1 MNLLEQQILD
11 LIQDAFPLVER
22 PYKALA
28 EMLNELAANC
38 DSVNEESE
46 TGANPVVSEQ
56 AVFEAVERLRAS
68 GVIRRIGGVYDS
80 QKLGFISRLCAGKV
94 PASSLDFSAEPHEQ
108 TAMEKFAVAANE
120 VPAIT
125 HNYIRSHE
133 YNVWFTVIAQNENE
147 IQTIVDKLCAITD
160 LHDMHVMSATRKFK
174 INTVMKGGLDERRK
188 TKDERGE
195 RCGAA
200 CRPIAEPNS
209 LASKGKDER
218 GERSGTAAAPVDS
231 RQLAVGRN
239 SDERGT
245 ERHSDNRRLEESS
258 EFRKTAVDLSASD
271 KSRIRTSCENIPH
284 SLTPFKDWG
293 VSCDE
298 LREDIAS
305 KRMRRFG
312 AILRHQ
318 NAGFAFNA
326 MVCFN
331 IDERRKTKD
340 ERGERCGAAIA
351 PVVSKQWLVNR
362 DSDERR
368 VILSGEAAK
377 DPVKSCDLI
386 AQAGSLLASNLHISH
401 CYERPSFEGF
411 PYNVYAMMH
420 ANSAEQLNQYIAD
433 CVKSLNELQ
442 SSPVDYV
449 VLRSVRELKKTSFKF
464 FA

>member
-28 EMLNELAANC
+28 EMLN
-38 DSVNEESE
+38 
-46 TGANPVVSEQ
+46 VSELE
-56 AVFEAVERLRAS
+56 AFEAVERLRAS

-94 PASSLDFSAEPHEQ
+94 PASSFDFSAEPHEQ
-108 TAMEKFAVAANE
+108 TAMEKFAAAVKE

-160 LHDMHVMSATRKFK
+160 LHDVHVMSATRKFK
-174 INTVMKGGLDERRK
+174 INTVMALDDNCERR
-188 TKDERGE
+188 ES
-195 RCGAA
+195 
-200 CRPIAEPNS
+200 RPTLLDMTEPNS

-231 RQLAVGRN
+231 RPLAVGREG
-239 SDERGT
+239 DERGS
-245 ERHSDNRRLEESS
+245 ERHSDNRRLEES
-258 EFRKTAVDLSASD
+258 D
-271 KSRIRTSCENIPH
+271 KSRIRTACEDIPH
-284 SLTPFKDWG
+284 SLTPFNDWG

-312 AILRHQ
+312 AILCHQ

-326 MVCFN
+326 MVCFR
-331 IDERRKTKD
+331 IVDSRKSDKCED
-340 ERGERCGAAIA
+340 RESHPCLHGYDRDQHLGSIQVGRG
-351 PVVSKQWLVNR
+351 SN
-362 DSDERR
+362 

-386 AQAGSLLASNLHISH
+386 AQAGSLLASNQHISH
-401 CYERPSFEGF
+401 CYERPSFEGL

-433 CVKSLNELQ
+433 CVKALNALQ

-449 VLRSVRELKKTSFKF
+449 VLRSVQELKKTSFKF

>member
-22 PYKALA
+22 PYLRLA
-28 EMLNELAANC
+28 EMLK
-38 DSVNEESE
+38 
-46 TGANPVVSEQ
+46 VSERD
-56 AVFEAVERLRAS
+56 VFEAVENLRSS

-80 QKLGFISRLCAGKV
+80 QKLGFISRLCAGKI
-94 PASSLDFSAEPHEQ
+94 PASSLDFSMEPHAQ
-108 TAMEKFAVAANE
+108 TAMEKFAAVVND

-133 YNVWFTVIAQNENE
+133 YNVWFTVIAENE
-147 IQTIVDKLCAITD
+147 SEILMIVDKLCKATD
-160 LHDMHVMSATRKFK
+160 LHDVHVMSATRKFK
-174 INTVMKGGLDERRK
+174 INTVMKG
-188 TKDERGE
+188 
-195 RCGAA
+195 
-200 CRPIAEPNS
+200 
-209 LASKGKDER
+209 AS
-218 GERSGTAAAPVDS
+218 APVDS
-231 RQLAVGRN
+231 KQWLVNRN
-239 SDERGT
+239 SDEREKADVIPAKAGI
-245 ERHSDNRRLEESS
+245 SS
-258 EFRKTAVDLSASD
+258 KDLSASD
-271 KSRIRTSCENIPH
+271 KSRIRTACENIPH

-293 VSCDE
+293 VSCEE
-298 LREDIAS
+298 LREDLAL

-368 VILSGEAAK
+368 VILSDEATK

-386 AQAGSLLASNLHISH
+386 AQAGSLLASNPHISH

-420 ANSAEQLNQYIAD
+420 ANSAEQLDQFIAD
-433 CVKSLNELQ
+433 CVKSLNALQ
-442 SSPVDYV
+442 SKPVDYV
-449 VLRSVRELKKTSFKF
+449 VLHSVRELKKTSYTF

>member
-28 EMLNELAANC
+28 EMLN
-38 DSVNEESE
+38 
-46 TGANPVVSEQ
+46 VSEQ
-56 AVFEAVERLRAS
+56 EAFEAVERLRAS

-160 LHDMHVMSATRKFK
+160 LHDMHVMSAMRKFK
-174 INTVMKGGLDERRK
+174 INTVMALDDNCERR
-188 TKDERGE
+188 ES
-195 RCGAA
+195 
-200 CRPIAEPNS
+200 RPT
-209 LASKGKDER
+209 L
-218 GERSGTAAAPVDS
+218 
-231 RQLAVGRN
+231 LAVGRN
-239 SDERGT
+239 SDEREKADVIPATCAEHCRSEAGI
-245 ERHSDNRRLEESS
+245 SS
-258 EFRKTAVDLSASD
+258 KVLSASD
-271 KSRIRTSCENIPH
+271 KLRIRTACEDIPH

-298 LREDIAS
+298 LREDLAS

-326 MVCFN
+326 MVCFR
-331 IDERRKTKD
+331 IVDSRKS
-340 ERGERCGAAIA
+340 EVGRG
-351 PVVSKQWLVNR
+351 S
-362 DSDERR
+362 S

-386 AQAGSLLASNLHISH
+386 AQAGSLLASNPHISH

-420 ANSAEQLNQYIAD
+420 ANSAEQLDHFIAD
-433 CVKSLNELQ
+433 CVKALNALQ

-449 VLRSVRELKKTSFKF
+449 VLRSVQELKKTSFKF

>member
-28 EMLNELAANC
+28 EMLK
-38 DSVNEESE
+38 
-46 TGANPVVSEQ
+46 VSEQ
-56 AVFEAVERLRAS
+56 DVFEAVENLRSS

-80 QKLGFISRLCAGKV
+80 KKLGFISRLCAGKV
-94 PASSLDFSAEPHEQ
+94 PASSLDFSMEPHAQ
-108 TAMEKFAVAANE
+108 TAMEKFAAVVND

-133 YNVWFTVIAQNENE
+133 YNVWFTVIAENE
-147 IQTIVDKLCAITD
+147 AAIQMIVDKLCDATD
-160 LHDMHVMSATRKFK
+160 LHDVHVMSATRKFK
-174 INTVMKGGLDERRK
+174 INTVMALDDNCERRESRPTLLDMTEPNSWYMSEANVQRRK
-188 TKDERGE
+188 TTNASGEYRDQACLGMIEPSIWDLSKDERGE

-218 GERSGTAAAPVDS
+218 GERSGTEAAPVVSKQWLVNRD
-231 RQLAVGRN
+231 
-239 SDERGT
+239 SDEREKTDVIPAKAGI
-245 ERHSDNRRLEESS
+245 SS
-258 EFRKTAVDLSASD
+258 KVLSASD
-271 KSRIRTSCENIPH
+271 KSRIRTACEDIPH
-284 SLTPFKDWG
+284 SLNPFKDWG
-293 VSCDE
+293 VSCEE
-298 LREDIAS
+298 LRDDLAL

-326 MVCFN
+326 MVCFR
-331 IDERRKTKD
+331 IVDSRKS
-340 ERGERCGAAIA
+340 EVGRG
-351 PVVSKQWLVNR
+351 SN
-362 DSDERR
+362 
-368 VILSGEAAK
+368 VILSGEATK

-386 AQAGSLLASNLHISH
+386 AQAGSILASNPHISH
-401 CYERPSFEGF
+401 CYERPSFDGF

-420 ANSAEQLNQYIAD
+420 ANSAELLDQFIAD
-433 CVKSLNELQ
+433 CVKSLNALQ
-442 SSPVDYV
+442 SKPVDYV
-449 VLRSVRELKKTSFKF
+449 VLHSVRELKKTSYTF

>member
-22 PYKALA
+22 PYLRLA
-28 EMLNELAANC
+28 EMLNELAANY
-38 DSVNEESE
+38 DSAKVVGEKC
-46 TGANPVVSEQ
+46 ANPVVSEQ
-56 AVFEAVERLRAS
+56 VVFEAVERLRSS

-80 QKLGFISRLCAGKV
+80 KKLGFISRLCAGKV
-94 PASSLDFSAEPHEQ
+94 PVSTLDFSSEPHAQ

-239 SDERGT
+239 SDEREKADVIPATCAEHCRSEAGI
-245 ERHSDNRRLEESS
+245 SS
-258 EFRKTAVDLSASD
+258 KDLSASD
-271 KSRIRTSCENIPH
+271 KLRIRTACDDIPH

-326 MVCFN
+326 MVCFR
-331 IDERRKTKD
+331 IVDSRKS
-340 ERGERCGAAIA
+340 EVGRG
-351 PVVSKQWLVNR
+351 S
-362 DSDERR
+362 S

-377 DPVKSCDLI
+377 DPVKFCDLI
-386 AQAGSLLASNLHISH
+386 AQAGSLLASNPHISH

-449 VLRSVRELKKTSFKF
+449 VLRSVQELKKTSFKF

>member
-22 PYKALA
+22 PYLRLA
-28 EMLNELAANC
+28 EMLK
-38 DSVNEESE
+38 
-46 TGANPVVSEQ
+46 VSERD
-56 AVFEAVERLRAS
+56 VFEAVENLRSS

-80 QKLGFISRLCAGKV
+80 KKLGFISRLCAGKV
-94 PASSLDFSAEPHEQ
+94 PALSLDFSMEPHAQ
-108 TAMEKFAVAANE
+108 TAMEKFAAVVND

-133 YNVWFTVIAQNENE
+133 YNVWFTVIAENE
-147 IQTIVDKLCAITD
+147 SEILMIVDKLCKATD
-160 LHDMHVMSATRKFK
+160 LHDVHVMSATRKFK
-174 INTVMKGGLDERRK
+174 INTVMKG
-188 TKDERGE
+188 
-195 RCGAA
+195 
-200 CRPIAEPNS
+200 
-209 LASKGKDER
+209 AS
-218 GERSGTAAAPVDS
+218 APVDS
-231 RQLAVGRN
+231 KQWLVNRN
-239 SDERGT
+239 SDEREKADVIPAKAGI
-245 ERHSDNRRLEESS
+245 SS
-258 EFRKTAVDLSASD
+258 KDLSASD
-271 KSRIRTSCENIPH
+271 KSRIRTACENIPH

-293 VSCDE
+293 VSCEE
-298 LREDIAS
+298 LREDLAL

-368 VILSGEAAK
+368 VILSDEATK

-386 AQAGSLLASNLHISH
+386 AQAGSLLASNPHISH

-420 ANSAEQLNQYIAD
+420 ANSAEQLDQFIAD
-433 CVKSLNELQ
+433 CVKSLNALQ
-442 SSPVDYV
+442 SKPVDYV
-449 VLRSVRELKKTSFKF
+449 VLHSVRELKKTSYTF

>member
-1 MNLLEQQILD
+1 MNSFEQQILD
-11 LIQDAFPLVER
+11 VIQDAFPLAER
-22 PYKALA
+22 PYAVLA
-28 EMLNELAANC
+28 EKIGS
-38 DSVNEESE
+38 DE
-46 TGANPVVSEQ
+46 TT
-56 AVFEAVERLRAS
+56 VFDAVEKMLAS

-80 QKLGFISRLCAGKV
+80 KKLGFISRLCAGKV
-94 PASSLDFSAEPHEQ
+94 PASSLDFFAEPHEQ
-108 TAMEKFAVAANE
+108 TSMEKFAVAVNG

-133 YNVWFTVIAQNENE
+133 YNVWFTVIAENE
-147 IQTIVDKLCAITD
+147 SEILKIVDKLCAATD
-160 LHDMHVMSATRKFK
+160 LHDVHVMSATRKFK
-174 INTVMKGGLDERRK
+174 INTVM
-188 TKDERGE
+188 
-195 RCGAA
+195 GA
-200 CRPIAEPNS
+200 S
-209 LASKGKDER
+209 
-218 GERSGTAAAPVDS
+218 APVDS

-258 EFRKTAVDLSASD
+258 EFRKTAVDLSESD
-271 KSRIRTSCENIPH
+271 KSRIRTSCEDIPH

-298 LREDIAS
+298 LREDLAS

-326 MVCFN
+326 MVCFR
-331 IDERRKTKD
+331 IVDSRKS
-340 ERGERCGAAIA
+340 EVGRG
-351 PVVSKQWLVNR
+351 SN
-362 DSDERR
+362 
-368 VILSGEAAK
+368 VILSGEATK

-386 AQAGSLLASNLHISH
+386 AQAGSLLASNPHISH

-420 ANSAEQLNQYIAD
+420 ANSAELLDQIIAD
-433 CVKSLNELQ
+433 CVKALSALQQ
-442 SSPVDYV
+442 SSVEFV
-449 VLRSVRELKKTSFKF
+449 VLNSVRELKKTSFKF